1 MKKYAL
7 LSVLVFIALLTETKG
22 QTLKD
27 KYDDFKQQAH
37 QEYSDFRKKCN
48 AEYADFLKQAW
59 QSYEAGPAIPQ
70 PIDEVVPPVV
80 MPKEDLDKPIQPKPV
95 PIDTVITPVI
105 EQPTPQ
111 PLPVAPIY
119 ENTNP
124 TNEYFT
130 FTFFRTEGKVRLP
143 KTKAQSLIALNN
155 QLTGENLAT
164 AWEDLSNGEYDN
176 LIRDCLELR
185 IRHRL
190 SDWAY
195 MLMIRELSEKYYG
208 GQCNAATFL
217 MTWIYC
223 QTGYQLRSAIDN
235 GKLYMLFGTKHHIY
249 DLPYFDI
256 DGICFYPFLHKDE
269 EFNGK
274 VQICGASLPEE
285 KPMSLYVPSAQSLA
299 EHLSNPRTIQAEK
312 YRSAVATVQVNQ
324 SLLDFYS
331 TYPSSMI
338 DDDFCTRWAMYA
350 NTPMADDIKAQLYP
364 QIRKFIEG
372 KSKVEAA
379 NIILHWVQ
387 TGFVYEYDDK
397 VWGGDRAFFAEET
410 LFYPYCD
417 CEDRSILYTRIIR
430 DILNLRCI
438 LIYYPGHLACAVE
451 FTEAV
456 NGDYIMLDNH
466 KFIVTDPTYIGAPIG
481 YTMPDMDNKTAKVI
495 LLK

>member
-59 QSYEAGPAIPQ
+59 QSYEAGPAIPK
-70 PIDEVVPPVV
+70 PKDEIVPPVV
-80 MPKEDLDKPIQPKPV
+80 MPKEDLDKPVQPKPV

-143 KTKAQSLIALNN
+143 KTKAQSVIALNN

-217 MTWIYC
+217 TTWIYC

-312 YRSAVATVQVNQ
+312 NRSAVATVQVNQ

-331 TYPSSMI
+331 TYPPSMI

-364 QIRKFIEG
+364 QIRIFIEG
-372 KSKVEAA
+372 KSKIEAA

-387 TGFVYEYDDK
+387 TGFVYEYDD
-397 VWGGDRAFFAEET
+397 T
-410 LFYPYCD
+410 LVSTKIF
-417 CEDRSILYTRIIR
+417 
-430 DILNLRCI
+430 
-438 LIYYPGHLACAVE
+438 
-451 FTEAV
+451 
-456 NGDYIMLDNH
+456 
-466 KFIVTDPTYIGAPIG
+466 
-481 YTMPDMDNKTAKVI
+481 
-495 LLK
+495 